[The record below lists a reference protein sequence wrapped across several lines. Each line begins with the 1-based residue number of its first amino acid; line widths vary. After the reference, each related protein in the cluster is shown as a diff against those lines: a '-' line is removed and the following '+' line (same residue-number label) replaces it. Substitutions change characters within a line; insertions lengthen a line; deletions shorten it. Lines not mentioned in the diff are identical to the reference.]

1 MKYEIIK
8 NGTDD
13 YTLKYKDKE
22 FNFSTDLKIMSKMQ
36 SANKTARTKLVMD
49 LTKQG
54 ISMKDLTI
62 TKKENGKTY
71 LDNSNK
77 TELEKAYIDEE
88 TANVFS
94 EICEEK
100 FGMDL
105 TTLVMDIDLDE
116 AEMEKFATELVQALT
131 GKTPSR

>member
-13 YTLKYKDKE
+13 YTLKYKDKS
-22 FNFSTDLKIMSKMQ
+22 FNFSTDLRIMSKMQ

-77 TELEKAYIDEE
+77 VELEKAYIDEE

-105 TTLVMDIDLDE
+105 TTLIMDIDLDE
-116 AEMEKFATELVQALT
+116 TEMEKFATELVQALT
-131 GKTPSR
+131 GKTPR